1 MERKKFFKGIARNI
15 GYVGLVFSSGICR
28 LFPLRFIYAF
38 ANNLYVLGY
47 YFARKQRRIALESL
61 EIAFGQEKSAKE
73 RERIAK
79 DCFRFMAKSGLELM
93 YLMQKPQLLKKRV
106 DIENKAYLDA
116 ALAKGRGVIMVSAHF
131 GNFPLLLCKLS
142 LEGYKIAGIMRFM
155 RDEKAEKL
163 FLKKRTQMGIKTI
176 YSKPQKEC
184 VDNSIRV
191 LRNNEILFIPIDQNF
206 GSAGGV
212 FVNFFGKQAATAP
225 GPVVLSLRTKAVLL
239 PAFMVR
245 QADDRHK
252 IIFEP
257 PLEIEEKAD
266 YQATLLFNL
275 QRLTDIIERYIRQ
288 YPAEWGWI
296 HRRWKSKAKG

>member
-1 MERKKFFKGIARNI
+1 MDRKKFFKAISRNI
-15 GYVGLVFSSGICR
+15 GYAGLVFSSLLCR
-28 LFPLRFIYAF
+28 LFPLNFIYAF
-38 ANNLYVLGY
+38 ANNLSILGY

-61 EIAFGQEKSAKE
+61 EIAFGQEKDSVE
-73 RERIAK
+73 RKKIAK

-93 YLMQKPQLLKKRV
+93 YLMEKPHLLKERV
-106 DIENKAYLDA
+106 EIENKEFLDA
-116 ALAKGRGVIMVSAHF
+116 ALAKGKGIILVSAHF
-131 GNFPLLLCKLS
+131 GNFPLLMCKLS

-176 YSKPQKEC
+176 YSRPEKQC
-184 VDNSIRV
+184 VENSLKV

-212 FVNFFGKQAATAP
+212 FVNFFGKAAATAP

-239 PAFMVR
+239 PTFILR
-245 QADDRHK
+245 QADNRHK

-257 PLEIEEKAD
+257 PLETEEKST
-266 YQATLLFNL
+266 YQETLLFNI
-275 QRLTDIIERYIRQ
+275 QKLTDIIERYIRR

-296 HRRWKSKAKG
+296 HRRWKSKAAN